1 MRMWCWWVCL
11 FLTGCASAGSPFDP
25 SDARDSRPVQ
35 VLVQNNAYLDMHIY
49 VVRSGQTRSLGMA
62 TGLSEATLTLPRQTV
77 LSEIQIL
84 ADPIGGSQSYV
95 TPFLYAYPG
104 DRIRV
109 IIRNLLS
116 LSTAWVEYLAVED
129 PAVEDPVEPP
139 PPN

>member
-1 MRMWCWWVCL
+1 M
-11 FLTGCASAGSPFDP
+11 
-25 SDARDSRPVQ
+25 
-35 VLVQNNAYLDMHIY
+35 QNNAYLDMHIY

-129 PAVEDPVEPP
+129 PAVEDPVEDPAVEDPVEPP